1 MDGVKKMLIGGEWVD
16 ALDGGLREI
25 RNPCNGEL
33 IARVAEGGAGD
44 ARRGI
49 AAARKAFDTGEWS
62 GMRGPDRAKLLWAFA
77 DAMESHAAEL
87 AKIET
92 LNTGKALIESEYDV
106 YDSAACFRYYAGLVN
121 KPLGQ
126 TYNVQDPA
134 VQSLT
139 VREPIGVCGLISAW
153 NFPMSLAAW
162 KLAPALAAGN
172 TLVFKPA
179 ALTPLSNLIMF
190 ELFEKTGFPPG
201 VVNIVTG
208 PGEAVGQTI
217 AESPEVDK
225 VAFTGG
231 VDAGRR
237 VMIAAAGNIKGITL
251 ELGGKS
257 PNIIFADAD
266 FDAAVDYGLFGAFY
280 NQGEVCTASSRL
292 IVEDAI
298 YDRYLAA
305 LVEKTRKIKIG
316 NGLDEGVRM
325 GPLIS
330 EGQLRDVLKYIEI
343 GKAEGALVACGGRRI
358 TRPPYDRGFFVEP
371 TIFTDTKPDMR
382 IVQEEIFGPVLVLQR
397 FRSEEEA
404 VFLANHTKY
413 GLAAAVFSGDIA
425 KAVRVIRQVK
435 AGITWINTYGPV
447 YNEAP
452 WGGYKQSGLGRE
464 LGTYGLEDYTELKQI
479 NINTRVAPT
488 GWFDGA

>member
-1 MDGVKKMLIGGEWVD
+1 
-16 ALDGGLREI
+16 
-25 RNPCNGEL
+25 
-33 IARVAEGGAGD
+33 
-44 ARRGI
+44 
-49 AAARKAFDTGEWS
+49 
-62 GMRGPDRAKLLWAFA
+62 
-77 DAMESHAAEL
+77 
-87 AKIET
+87 
-92 LNTGKALIESEYDV
+92 
-106 YDSAACFRYYAGLVN
+106 
-121 KPLGQ
+121 
-126 TYNVQDPA
+126 
-134 VQSLT
+134 
-139 VREPIGVCGLISAW
+139 
-153 NFPMSLAAW
+153 MSLAAW

-208 PGEAVGQTI
+208 PGDAVGQTI

-266 FDAAVDYGLFGAFY
+266 FDAAVDYGLYGAFY

-305 LVEKTRKIKIG
+305 LVEKTRNIKIG

-330 EGQLRDVLKYIEI
+330 ESHLQQVLKYIEI
-343 GKAEGALVACGGRRI
+343 GKAEGALAACGGRRI
-358 TRPPYDRGFFVEP
+358 TRPPYDKGFFVEP
-371 TIFTDTKPDMR
+371 TIFTNTTPDMR
-382 IVQEEIFGPVLVLQR
+382 IVQEEIFGPVLVLQK
-397 FRSEEEA
+397 FSTEAEA

-413 GLAAAVFSGDIA
+413 GLAAGVFSRDIA
-425 KAVRVIRQVK
+425 RALRVIKQVK

-464 LGTYGLEDYTELKQI
+464 LGTAGLDDYTELKQI
-479 NINTRVAPT
+479 NINTQVAPT